1 MFYQQGKLFTNW
13 GKYLPIRKII
23 VWWPRAFLRS
33 KSKVAQ
39 RPQIRPPRL
48 FWPKIETFWFYWFW
62 RNGKSRFLARHFWW
76 FSKTVRK
83 GSYKRLVFF
92 LWKRELKRDRAGDSI
107 KTDSKAKHKRC
118 PKTLLGYFLY
128 VPEEIHKRRILSH
141 FLLDY
146 PTTQILNPS
155 LHFFLKKT
163 WWCSIHKIHLIFD
176 VF

>member
-1 MFYQQGKLFTNW
+1 MFYQQGKLFSNW

-92 LWKRELKRDRAGDSI
+92 LWKENVYTVFFCVVIVTLFRPLGRIWQMENSFLGLGNWHNFQLKVALPLKASKQTSI
-107 KTDSKAKHKRC
+107 
-118 PKTLLGYFLY
+118 TLSF
-128 VPEEIHKRRILSH
+128 
-141 FLLDY
+141 
-146 PTTQILNPS
+146 
-155 LHFFLKKT
+155 FFLEFQL
-163 WWCSIHKIHLIFD
+163 S
-176 VF
+176 